1 MLLKRNRRAAAHHK
15 RSKRHEWGRRHEAF
29 DACSLSTRVECFA
42 LALRISGPSASV
54 FSDGVSCPSFLLLG
68 SFPCGGWQ
76 ASPVN
81 FSAVPFS
88 MTRAFEVAP
97 TKSYPMNLSLDV
109 GDIL

>member
-1 MLLKRNRRAAAHHK
+1 MFLVHKSGMLCTGITHQR
-15 RSKRHEWGRRHEAF
+15 
-29 DACSLSTRVECFA
+29 
-42 LALRISGPSASV
+42 PSASV

-109 GDIL
+109 GDIS